1 MARSWHTP
9 RPRRRRP
16 RRLGVP
22 ARIGGKRRFALKR
35 AIRTVSLTEINEAEK
50 RNVAAA
56 IAHQTDLRFIDTL
69 ESIAAQLEG
78 VGQDM
83 ALDLEPDTGEGA
95 DAPATE
101 GRTPALDPPVC
112 ALATGD
118 LEALPENDPEVVGVV
133 PVAETELEAG
143 DVVEPE
149 SEPMCRTTEPES
161 EPICRTT
168 EPEPESEAVA
178 GSEPAGGETVDG
190 DASETLAEES
200 PLTVDDDPPTEI
212 VQVQRFEDD
221 KATEVVPVQRL
232 EDEPLVEEEEEAAD
246 LGDGELELEADD
258 ELDDD
263 ALELDPDEDDLELE
277 ADDLELEPD
286 EMATL
291 PGVPPPQPP
300 PDPVEGTTEVVRV
313 PPSEEEL
320 LAGAAQLGPMP
331 TMSMPEPDPDE
342 GVTEIVR
349 VPPPEGEA
357 DEAPAPAATLLGPP
371 AEEPPPAE
379 EAIVLEE
386 EPPALASLD
395 DPPEDDPAFEEAP
408 GLDADDVSWEG
419 PGLESWDG
427 HSLEEY
433 MGRPPDSNAAMES
446 WDGHSLEE
454 YLGRPPDSNAAMESW
469 DGHSL
474 EEYLGR
480 QREPGAPASPGKALE
495 SWDGHSLEEYLGR
508 GLEGDDSMA
517 SWDGQSLE
525 EYLGT
530 RVAETAVTEGAE
542 GVAGALP
549 PTADPDDEVQKE
561 AADYLQ
567 ATGVPGVDAEL
578 DLEPI
583 QADDG
588 DIGLADE
595 MDEVMDLVSDT
606 GGEAAVAAALSLPP
620 VEDGGGSLAEAVD
633 QVSADP
639 DTIVAQDEAEP
650 IVDYLQTSAV
660 EEPRATA
667 LEPLSPAPMMGGPGE
682 DAPDWL
688 DPRGDGREGSPDETT
703 GEEAGLTSSLDSIPA
718 SARLSSLSLSGVDE
732 DDDLDLDLDAE
743 GDEPPTPAR
752 SVRRHAPA
760 EQLPAGSRLEGEG
773 KDPAGDPDGT

>member
-1 MARSWHTP
+1 MARSWNTP

-22 ARIGGKRRFALKR
+22 ARIGGKRRFPLKR
-35 AIRTVSLTEINEAEK
+35 AIRTVSLSEINEAEK

-83 ALDLEPDTGEGA
+83 ALDLEPDAGESADA
-95 DAPATE
+95 DAPATAA
-101 GRTPALDPPVC
+101 RTSALDPPAR

-118 LEALPENDPEVVGVV
+118 LEALSEEDPEVVGSV

-143 DVVEPE
+143 DVVED
-149 SEPMCRTTEPES
+149 
-161 EPICRTT
+161 
-168 EPEPESEAVA
+168 VD
-178 GSEPAGGETVDG
+178 EPAGRDTVGEE
-190 DASETLAEES
+190 ASETLVEEA
-200 PLTVDDDPPTEI
+200 PPPVDDDPPTEI
-212 VQVQRFEDD
+212 VPAQRFED
-221 KATEVVPVQRL
+221 
-232 EDEPLVEEEEEAAD
+232 EEEEAAAD

-258 ELDDD
+258 ELDED

-300 PDPVEGTTEVVRV
+300 PDPVEGTTELVHV

-320 LAGAAQLGPMP
+320 LAGAAQLGPVP
-331 TMSMPEPDPDE
+331 AMSMPEPDPDE

-349 VPPPEGEA
+349 VPPPEGEE
-357 DEAPAPAATLLGPP
+357 DELLASGATLLGPP
-371 AEEPPPAE
+371 AGGHPPAE
-379 EAIVLEE
+379 EAIDLEE
-386 EPPALASLD
+386 EPAAVASLD
-395 DPPEDDPAFEEAP
+395 DPPEDDPVFDEAP
-408 GLDADDVSWEG
+408 GLGADDVSWEG

-454 YLGRPPDSNAAMESW
+454 YMGRPPDPNAAMESW

-474 EEYLGR
+474 EEYMGR
-480 QREPGAPASPGKALE
+480 QRETGAPASPGKAME

-508 GLEGDDSMA
+508 GLEGEDSMA

-525 EYLGT
+525 EYLGK

-542 GVAGALP
+542 GVGDALP
-549 PTADPDDEVQKE
+549 PTADPDEEVEKE
-561 AADYLQ
+561 AADYLR
-567 ATGVPGVDAEL
+567 ATEVPGVAAEL
-578 DLEPI
+578 DLEPVR
-583 QADDG
+583 ADDG
-588 DIGLADE
+588 DIDLADE
-595 MDEVMDLVSDT
+595 MDEVLNLVSDT
-606 GGEAAVAAALSLPP
+606 GGEAAVDAALSLPP
-620 VEDGGGSLAEAVD
+620 VEDGGGGLAEAVD

-639 DTIVAQDEAEP
+639 DTIVARDEAEP
-650 IVDYLQTSAV
+650 SVDYLQTPPV
-660 EEPRATA
+660 EEPRAA
-667 LEPLSPAPMMGGPGE
+667 AVEVLSQPPMMAAAGE

-688 DPRGDGREGSPDETT
+688 DPGEDGRGGSLDDAT
-703 GEEAGLTSSLDSIPA
+703 GEEAGLTPSVDSIPA
-718 SARLSSLSLSGVDE
+718 SARLSSLSLPGVDE
-732 DDDLDLDLDAE
+732 DDIHVLDDDLELDLDAE
-743 GDEPPTPAR
+743 DDEPPTPAR
-752 SVRRHAPA
+752 SVRRRAPA
-760 EQLPAGSRLEGEG
+760 EQLPAGSRLEGDG
-773 KDPAGDPDGT
+773 RDPEGDPDVT